1 MASGE
6 IVIDKDALNSKRES
20 FSQCQK
26 KFNSGAY
33 NTYKNSYL
41 SKSWNTWVH
50 TLGGNL
56 DAGYQKI
63 SDGYRTIVDWWD
75 SYMSEVDDNET
86 KVPVKIDVSDGK
98 KPDFSGFD
106 VGVSTLNSAFSSG
119 LSVGNSTIADTGKV
133 TDENKSKK
141 SKSDSLDATLKG
153 IAEAVV
159 ATAEASIKSSGSS
172 SSSSGIG
179 GTLKGIADAVVST
192 AEASIKNTSSTS
204 GSSDGSSDGGS
215 SFSDSSTGSTSASIS
230 TSTTDA
236 DSVNKVE
243 QSTSNTTGT
252 TSDSNQGNVS
262 DNVNNTDGN
271 KSNITNENDQNTGGN
286 NASNGSN
293 SGTISDNVN
302 NTDGDKSNI
311 TNGTNSGTS
320 GTDIGNGNVTEDLL
334 KTKIDKAI
342 NDYNTTHTSEVLPSL
357 NYNEFED
364 IIRELKEIGLTD
376 DEIAQ
381 TVVEIMK
388 AKYY

>member
-50 TLGGNL
+50 TLEGDL

-86 KVPVKIDVSDGK
+86 KVPVKIDSSDGK

-106 VGVSTLNSAFSSG
+106 VGVSTLNSAFGSG

-133 TDENKSKK
+133 TDGNKSKK

-159 ATAEASIKSSGSS
+159 A
-172 SSSSGIG
+172 
-179 GTLKGIADAVVST
+179 T

-271 KSNITNENDQNTGGN
+271 KSNITNENGQNTGGN

-364 IIRELKEIGLTD
+364 IIKELKEIGLTD

-381 TVVEIMK
+381 AVVEIMK